1 MGNINRK
8 HLGKV
13 MAKHF
18 LLILISLFLS
28 GFISAETHL
37 FVDANEQTKVIVVM
51 SGNAY
56 AYHKTRDCTAVKKA
70 THKVKEV
77 TLEEAKEMGRR
88 PCKICFK

>member
-1 MGNINRK
+1 
-8 HLGKV
+8 

-28 GFISAETHL
+28 GFTSAETHPC
-37 FVDANEQTKVIVVM
+37 VDANEQTKVIVVM
-51 SGNAY
+51 SSNAY
-56 AYHKTRDCTAVKKA
+56 AYHKTRTCSAVKKA

-88 PCKICFK
+88 PCKICY

>member
-1 MGNINRK
+1 
-8 HLGKV
+8 

-28 GFISAETHL
+28 GFTSAETHPC
-37 FVDANEQTKVIVVM
+37 VDANEQTKVIVVM

-56 AYHKTRDCTAVKKA
+56 AYHKTRNCSAVKKA

-77 TLEEAKEMGRR
+77 TLEEAKEMGRS
-88 PCKICFK
+88 PCKICY